1 MPATDVTLPAL
12 TAGDLMSREVRTL
25 PAGMP
30 LREAARELARLG
42 VHGAPVVDEAGRCVG
57 VLSVSDF
64 ARWAARRDETSAPP
78 PRACSYQEVLR
89 EPGGRET
96 VLCQLRPGACA
107 LQRFQE
113 RAGGRLAVV
122 CADPHGVGTDWQVVE
137 VESLPADEV
146 RRFMTTELVTASTGA
161 SVAEVARLMLD
172 RMVHRVIAVDAGG
185 RPVGVVSATD
195 VLGAVARAGA
205 DRGAGR

>member
-1 MPATDVTLPAL
+1 MTTTDVPLLEL

-30 LREAARELARLG
+30 LRDAARELTRFG

-64 ARWAARRDETSAPP
+64 ARWAAQPTESPPP
-78 PRACSYQEVLR
+78 PRACIYQGVLR
-89 EPGGRET
+89 EPGGHET
-96 VLCQLRPGACA
+96 VLCRLPPGECT

-122 CADPHGVGTDWQVVE
+122 CADPYGICTDWQVVE
-137 VESLPADEV
+137 AEALPADEV
-146 RRFMTTELVTASTGA
+146 RQYMTTEAVTADVG
-161 SVAEVARLMLD
+161 ERIGDLARRMLD
-172 RMVHRVIAVDAGG
+172 RGVHRVVVTDPGG

-195 VLGAVARAGA
+195 VLAAVARAGA
-205 DRGAGR
+205 AGGEGR